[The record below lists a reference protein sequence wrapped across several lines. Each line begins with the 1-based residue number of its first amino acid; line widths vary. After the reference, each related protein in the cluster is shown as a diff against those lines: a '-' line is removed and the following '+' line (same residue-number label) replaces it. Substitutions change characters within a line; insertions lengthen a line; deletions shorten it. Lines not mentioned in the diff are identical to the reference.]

1 MTPERKVDRRSQAR
15 FPQHLKVSLTQLP
28 DLEPGK
34 RRADT
39 LSGYIHDMSQ
49 GGLCVITPRALPPST
64 VLRCEIAIAEAPIRI
79 GTLVQVRWTERQKLR
94 RSRFIS
100 GLSFLL

>member
-1 MTPERKVDRRSQAR
+1 MTTERKVDRRSQSR
-15 FPQHLKVSLTQLP
+15 FPQHLKISLTLLP
-28 DLEPGK
+28 DLQAGSSKAE
-34 RRADT
+34 T
-39 LSGYIHDMSQ
+39 LSGYIHNMSQ

-64 VLRCEIAIAEAPIRI
+64 LLRCEIAIAEAPIRI

-94 RSRFIS
+94 RSRFLS